1 MLKSDLV
8 QTDKHSIKIFL
19 RRKNLRF
26 LRHTNLNTKPLAGI
40 NMKHLRI
47 IILLII
53 TGCSP
58 KISEHF
64 EQNRYINNYSAFI
77 INDSL
82 KTYLKT
88 AGDFDFVTNRRTL
101 KKVLRKNSYH
111 FKNNVLVYGKTN
123 IPPIYE
129 YFITVGNNLSFEKP
143 KQYIVFDTI
152 IGKEKFSFFGK
163 PNKNEGT
170 NSLKIDL
177 QRTFQSLEVGKG
189 YRKEI
194 SSVME
199 VVNRYENSNK
209 FYSALN
215 EIFEYPAYDKQEDW
229 TKLQMELT
237 FSSFLGNNDYYE
249 KFLNELES
257 NFKPNDT
264 ITNIIKKE
272 SINNSEAIEKIIDEA
287 KNHQIIMINEHHF
300 FPNHRLLVSE
310 LLPKL
315 KATGYSYLALET
327 LDVKQDSLLNSKNAY
342 PTLETGFYTSEQNYA
357 NLIREAKA
365 LGFQFVAY
373 ENMDNSKDREI
384 EQADNLFNKT
394 FNKNPSAKVVVLA
407 GIDHILEKPT
417 SRGKNWM
424 ATVFKEKY
432 NIDPLTISQTH
443 LIAYRKQFQCEYCLI
458 DSKYFKND
466 RLNSVDFLLLNNK
479 NIFQNN
485 WDSTFPYQNKS
496 DFDVQVALFYANEI
510 DKLYDYHNKVPYYT
524 TILKKGQKY
533 NLPYNKGQKIYLYTF
548 DKNGQTINK
557 QEITPA
563 NNS

>member
-1 MLKSDLV
+1 
-8 QTDKHSIKIFL
+8 
-19 RRKNLRF
+19 
-26 LRHTNLNTKPLAGI
+26 
-40 NMKHLRI
+40 MKHFRI

-64 EQNRYINNYSAFI
+64 EQNGYVNNYNTFI

-82 KTYLKT
+82 KTYFKT
-88 AGDFDFVTNRRTL
+88 AGDFDFVTNRKTL
-101 KKVLRKNSYH
+101 KKVLRKNNYH
-111 FKNNVLVYGKTN
+111 FKNKVLVYGKTY

-129 YFITVGNNLSFEKP
+129 YFITVGNDLSFEKP
-143 KQYIVFDTI
+143 KHYIVFDTI

-163 PNKNEGT
+163 PNKNEET
-170 NSLKIDL
+170 ESLKIDL

-189 YRKEI
+189 YRKNI

-199 VVNRYENSNK
+199 VVNHYKNSNK

-215 EIFEYPAYDKQEDW
+215 EIIEYPAYDRQENW

-237 FSSFLGNNDYYE
+237 FSSFLGNNNYYE
-249 KFLNELES
+249 KFLNDLES
-257 NFKPNDT
+257 KFKPNDT
-264 ITNIIKKE
+264 ITNIIRKE
-272 SINNSEAIEKIIDEA
+272 SINNFEAIEKIVDVA
-287 KNHQIIMINEHHF
+287 KNHQIIMLNENHF

-315 KATGYSYLALET
+315 KAIGYTYLALET
-327 LDVKQDSLLNSKNAY
+327 LDIKQDSLLNLKNAY

-357 NLIREAKA
+357 NLIREAKE

-373 ENMDNSKDREI
+373 ENRDNSKDREI
-384 EQADNLFNKT
+384 EQAENLYNKT
-394 FNKNPSAKVVVLA
+394 FKINPSAKVVVLA

-417 SRGKNWM
+417 PRGKNWM

-458 DSKYFKND
+458 DSNYFKND

-485 WDSTFPYQNKS
+485 WDSTFLYQNKS
-496 DFDVQVALFYANEI
+496 DFDVQVALFYDYEI
-510 DKLYDYHNKVPYYT
+510 EKPYGYQKKIPYYT
-524 TILKKGQKY
+524 TILKKGEKY
-533 NLPYNKGQKIYLYTF
+533 TLPIKKGQKIYLYAY
-548 DKNGQTINK
+548 DKNGNKIDEKTISH
-557 QEITPA
+557 P
-563 NNS
+563 NNG

>member
-1 MLKSDLV
+1 
-8 QTDKHSIKIFL
+8 
-19 RRKNLRF
+19 
-26 LRHTNLNTKPLAGI
+26 
-40 NMKHLRI
+40 MKHFRL
-47 IILLII
+47 IILLLIL

-64 EQNRYINNYSAFI
+64 EQNRYISGSFV

-82 KTYLKT
+82 QTYFKTP
-88 AGDFDFVTNRRTL
+88 GDFDFVTNRKAL
-101 KKVLRKNSYH
+101 KKVLRKNNYH
-111 FKNNVLVYGKTN
+111 FKNKVLFYGKTY
-123 IPPIYE
+123 IPPFYE

-143 KQYIVFDTI
+143 KQYIVFDTV
-152 IGKEKFSFFGK
+152 IGKDKFSFFGK
-163 PNKNEGT
+163 PDKNEGT
-170 NSLKIDL
+170 KSLKIDL

-189 YRKEI
+189 YRKDI
-194 SSVME
+194 SSIME

-215 EIFEYPAYDKQEDW
+215 EIIEYPSYDRQEEW
-229 TKLQMELT
+229 LKLQMELT

-249 KFLNELES
+249 KFRNELES

-264 ITNIIKKE
+264 ITNIIKSE
-272 SINNSEAIEKIIDEA
+272 SVNNFAAIEKIIDEA
-287 KNHQIIMINEHHF
+287 KNHQIIMINENHF

-315 KATGYSYLALET
+315 KATGFSYLALET
-327 LDVKQDSLLNSKNAY
+327 LDVKQDSLLNLKNAF

-373 ENMDNSKDREI
+373 ENRDNSKNREI
-384 EQADNLFNKT
+384 EQAENLYNKT
-394 FNKNPSAKVVVLA
+394 FNIDPSAKVVVLA

-417 SRGKNWM
+417 PRGKSWM

-485 WDSTFPYQNKS
+485 WDSTFPYQNIA
-496 DFDVQVALFYANEI
+496 DFDVQVALFYASEI
-510 DKLYDYHNKVPYYT
+510 DEIYDYHKRVPYYT
-524 TILKKGQKY
+524 TTLKKGGKY
-533 NLPYNKGQKIYLYTF
+533 NLPIKKGQKIYLYTY
-548 DKNGQTINK
+548 DKNGNRVDKKT
-557 QEITPA
+557 ITPDI
-563 NNS
+563 N